1 VRADPPPW
9 PDDPLPQLARRAA
22 ERPVVVIDDD
32 PTGTQTVRDATVMTA
47 WDAPTIGRHLR
58 EDLLFLSANSRALDE
73 PAAVKVTRAAADLAL
88 EAGATVG
95 RPVTLVSRSDSTLR
109 GHFPAET
116 QAVAAAIGRPDARV
130 LLAPYFGESGRV
142 TVGDA
147 HHLMRDGDLVNVAD
161 TEFARD
167 ATFGYRSRS
176 LPAWVVERYVR
187 AGIPAPPVASLPLAV
202 IREAGPN
209 GIAEALPATSEGA
222 VVVVNAE
229 VDRDIDVVAL
239 GALLAEEAG
248 LPLVARTAAS
258 YVRARAGRG
267 AATILAP
274 GELGADGP
282 GLIVVGSHVEVT
294 TRQLERLMAQ
304 PGSDRI
310 SAVELPVEPVMLG
323 GRQRAGVIGAAADA
337 LEAALAAGRTALV
350 STPRVRSDVGPEG
363 GGAIAS
369 ALVEIVDRIGRR
381 PGWTIGKGGITSF
394 ELASRALRM
403 HEARVAGQL
412 LPGVPAWVGGDGSR
426 WPGMPLVVFPGNV
439 GDAAALWRAV
449 EALGGP

>member
-1 VRADPPPW
+1 
-9 PDDPLPQLARRAA
+9 
-22 ERPVVVIDDD
+22 
-32 PTGTQTVRDATVMTA
+32 
-47 WDAPTIGRHLR
+47 
-58 EDLLFLSANSRALDE
+58 
-73 PAAVKVTRAAADLAL
+73 
-88 EAGATVG
+88 
-95 RPVTLVSRSDSTLR
+95 
-109 GHFPAET
+109 
-116 QAVAAAIGRPDARV
+116 
-130 LLAPYFGESGRV
+130 
-142 TVGDA
+142 
-147 HHLMRDGDLVNVAD
+147 
-161 TEFARD
+161 
-167 ATFGYRSRS
+167 
-176 LPAWVVERYVR
+176 
-187 AGIPAPPVASLPLAV
+187 
-202 IREAGPN
+202 
-209 GIAEALPATSEGA
+209 
-222 VVVVNAE
+222 
-229 VDRDIDVVAL
+229 
-239 GALLAEEAG
+239 
-248 LPLVARTAAS
+248 
-258 YVRARAGRG
+258 VRARAGRG

-439 GDAAALWRAV
+439 GDATALWRAV

>member
-1 VRADPPPW
+1 
-9 PDDPLPQLARRAA
+9 
-22 ERPVVVIDDD
+22 
-32 PTGTQTVRDATVMTA
+32 
-47 WDAPTIGRHLR
+47 
-58 EDLLFLSANSRALDE
+58 
-73 PAAVKVTRAAADLAL
+73 
-88 EAGATVG
+88 
-95 RPVTLVSRSDSTLR
+95 
-109 GHFPAET
+109 
-116 QAVAAAIGRPDARV
+116 
-130 LLAPYFGESGRV
+130 
-142 TVGDA
+142 
-147 HHLMRDGDLVNVAD
+147 
-161 TEFARD
+161 
-167 ATFGYRSRS
+167 
-176 LPAWVVERYVR
+176 VVELLGR
-187 AGIPAPPVASLPLAV
+187 AGSPPPPVASLPLAV

-274 GELGADGP
+274 GELGAEGP

-403 HEARVAGQL
+403 REARVAGQL